1 MNALIL
7 FIVVLLN
14 AAIVKHAYTA
24 NADWYYALLISIPLL
39 LLAKRVDLRR
49 DHNERNEETGNFSLS
64 MLQRIRN
71 YFL

>member
-7 FIVVLLN
+7 LIVVLLN
-14 AAIVKHAYTA
+14 AAIVKHAYMA

-39 LLAKRVDLRR
+39 LVAKRAGRLYAPD
-49 DHNERNEETGNFSLS
+49 ERNKAAGDLSLP